1 MRISNQY
8 TFYTSIQSYTDG
20 QSLLNKYNLQ
30 LQTGQLIQHSFEN
43 ANIYING
50 SRLEYE
56 IANINQIMQGTQSA
70 QEMAKNTDT
79 ALKNITELLEK
90 FKVLLTKAASDGN
103 TQTSREA
110 IAKEL
115 KLIKESIVNIANTSI
130 NGQYLFAGSNTGVK
144 PFDKYGNYTGN
155 KDNIFVVSGSGTQI
169 PYNVPGWDLFFK
181 PDTNEN
187 KVISTNVSFVDNRYD
202 PKDSPEQRKPL
213 TEESKFSHLI
223 GQNYVQGGGLDPDKD
238 FEYSDSKLK
247 FPSTAMYI
255 QGVRPDGTS
264 FKATI
269 NVDSES
275 TIGDVLENIG
285 QLYGNTDTNKVVEVT
300 MNDSGQIEI
309 KNLKDGNSSL
319 DFHAVALTPQVQ
331 DKQQL
336 EDLNAAAEAA
346 GMSKDDVTNAIMQA
360 AHNGDLNNIT
370 NPVNVTIGGQNFELN
385 LHQTDFIKSNVNGN
399 KTNGAEYDVA
409 FEKNGNTV
417 TGNVSQMIKGTSEY
431 ATESTKLSEVIANS
445 NGSMDGQSLQMS
457 ITSKNGQ
464 TYNVTFDLENSMVR
478 YQDPNNPGETIDFPI
493 THSQYNEATGTASG
507 MQTRP
512 EDITYGQLN
521 DIIGMFASGNVPTA
535 DINPNANGTIN
546 NDDFQTIQQNIS
558 NSKDSVEVNMDYK
571 GRISI
576 TDKFSTNTNIGVT
589 IKDANSN
596 SGFPTTGG
604 QVASGPNFV
613 FSANNS
619 LTIDEPNVD
628 LIKDLDQMI
637 DAVLSGNM
645 RADSEGSDPRNT
657 GLQGALE
664 RIDHLQD
671 HVRKL
676 QTTIG
681 AYTNSIEETNKR
693 MTFLNL
699 NVSSIKSTVTD
710 ADYGQTYMQFMQ
722 TMISYQ
728 AMLSATSKI
737 SQMSLLNYM

>member
-103 TQTSREA
+103 SQTSREA

-202 PKDSPEQRKPL
+202 PKNNPELRKPL

-223 GQNYVQGGGLDPDKD
+223 GQNYVQNGELDPNKNFDDGYDDK
-238 FEYSDSKLK
+238 LP

-269 NVDSES
+269 NVGPDDK
-275 TIGDVLENIG
+275 IGDVLENIG
-285 QLYGNTDTNKVVEVT
+285 KLYGNTDANKVVEVT

-319 DFHAVALTPQVQ
+319 DFHAVAMTPQMRDEEQ
-331 DKQQL
+331 IKALKQ
-336 EDLNAAAEAA
+336 AADAEGISMAQ
-346 GMSKDDVTNAIMQA
+346 VTDRIMQA
-360 AHNGDLNNIT
+360 AHGGNLNNT
-370 NPVNVTIGGQNFELN
+370 RSPVTIQVNGQDFTVDIYK
-385 LHQTDFIKSNVNGN
+385 TDFIKSNINGN
-399 KTNGAEYDVA
+399 KTNGADYDVA
-409 FEKNGNTV
+409 FEKDGNTV

-445 NGSMDGQSLQMS
+445 NGSMAGQSLQME

-464 TYNVTFDLENSMVR
+464 TYNVTIDLENSMVR
-478 YQDPNNPGETIDFPI
+478 YQDPNNPNETIDFPI

-507 MQTRP
+507 VQTRP

-535 DINPNANGTIN
+535 DIPVNNGVV
-546 NDDFQTIQQNIS
+546 NDADFQTIQQNIS

-576 TDKFSTNTNIGVT
+576 TDKFSTNTNIGLT
-589 IKDANSN
+589 IKDTNSN
-596 SGFPTTGG
+596 ANFPPAGEVTTG
-604 QVASGPNFV
+604 SNFV

>member
-8 TFYTSIQSYTDG
+8 TFYTSIQSYMDG

-103 TQTSREA
+103 SQTSREA

-187 KVISTNVSFVDNRYD
+187 KVISTNVSFVDNRYG
-202 PKDSPEQRKPL
+202 KDEADKRKHL

-223 GQNYVQGGGLDPDKD
+223 GQNYVQNGKLDPDKH
-238 FEYSDSKLK
+238 FDSNYDDKLP

-264 FKATI
+264 FKATL
-269 NVDSES
+269 NVGPDDK
-275 TIGDVLENIG
+275 IGDVLNNIG
-285 QLYGNTDTNKVVEVT
+285 KLYGNTESNKVVEVT

-319 DFHAVALTPQVQ
+319 DFHAVAMTPQIQ
-331 DKQQL
+331 DETQIK
-336 EDLNAAAEAA
+336 EIAEAAAAE
-346 GMSKDDVTNAIMQA
+346 GINMEEVTNRIMQA
-360 AHNGDLNNIT
+360 AHGGNLNNT
-370 NPVNVTIGGQNFELN
+370 RSPVTIELDGR
-385 LHQTDFIKSNVNGN
+385 QFTVDIYKTDFIKSNINGN

-409 FEKNGNTV
+409 FEKDGNKV
-417 TGNVSQMIKGTSEY
+417 FGNVPQMIKGTSEY

-445 NGSMDGQSLQMS
+445 NGSMAGQSLQME

-464 TYNVTFDLENSMVR
+464 TYNVTFDLGNSTVS
-478 YQDPNNPGETIDFPI
+478 YVDPNDPNNTISFPI

-507 MQTRP
+507 VQTRP

-535 DINPNANGTIN
+535 DIPVNANGTIN
-546 NDDFQTIQQNIS
+546 NNDFQAIQQNIS

-576 TDKFSTNTNIGVT
+576 TDKFSTNTNIGLT
-589 IKDANSN
+589 IKDTNSN
-596 SGFPTTGG
+596 ANFPPAGEVRPG
-604 QVASGPNFV
+604 SNFV

>member
-103 TQTSREA
+103 SDTSREA

-202 PKDSPEQRKPL
+202 PKNNSELRKPL

-223 GQNYVQGGGLDPDKD
+223 GQNYVQNGELDPNKNFDD
-238 FEYSDSKLK
+238 GYDEKLS

-269 NVDSES
+269 NIGPDDK
-275 TIGDVLENIG
+275 IGDVLENIG
-285 QLYGNTDTNKVVEVT
+285 KLYGNTEGNKVVEVT

-319 DFHAVALTPQVQ
+319 DFHAVAMTPQMRDPEQV
-331 DKQQL
+331 KQL
-336 EDLNAAAEAA
+336 SEAA
-346 GMSKDDVTNAIMQA
+346 QREGITMEQVTNRIMEA
-360 AHNGDLNNIT
+360 AHNGNLNNT
-370 NPVNVTIGGQNFELN
+370 RNPVTVQVGGENFTVDIYK
-385 LHQTDFIKSNVNGN
+385 TDFIKSNINGN
-399 KTNGAEYDVA
+399 KTNGADYDVA
-409 FEKNGNTV
+409 FEKDGNTV

-445 NGSMDGQSLQMS
+445 NGSMAGQSLQME

-464 TYNVTFDLENSMVR
+464 TYNVTIDLENSMVS
-478 YQDPNNPGETIDFPI
+478 YPDPNNPGQTIDFPI

-507 MQTRP
+507 VQTRP

-535 DINPNANGTIN
+535 DIPVNNGVIN
-546 NDDFQTIQQNIS
+546 DADFQTIQQNIS

-576 TDKFSTNTNIGVT
+576 TDKFSTNTNIGLT
-589 IKDANSN
+589 IKDTNSN
-596 SGFPTTGG
+596 AGFPRPGEVTTG
-604 QVASGPNFV
+604 SNFV